1 MNGQLWTIILVAVVL
16 GADAFSLS
24 MGMGIKGTS
33 RRYAIRFSILV
44 GIFHVFMPLLGL
56 SLGLAAGKILG
67 VWAGRIGAVVLLYIG
82 LEMIW
87 KSYQELKT
95 RVVTVT
101 ETRDALA
108 CNDNKTNADGWAS
121 LLVLTISVSIDAL
134 TVGFSLGT
142 IQAPI
147 LFTVMIMGVIAG
159 TMTMLGFKGGRIFSR
174 VVGSY
179 SQVVGGLV
187 LLALAFRMAF

>member
-1 MNGQLWTIILVAVVL
+1 
-16 GADAFSLS
+16 
-24 MGMGIKGTS
+24 
-33 RRYAIRFSILV
+33 
-44 GIFHVFMPLLGL
+44 
-56 SLGLAAGKILG
+56 
-67 VWAGRIGAVVLLYIG
+67 
-82 LEMIW
+82 MIW